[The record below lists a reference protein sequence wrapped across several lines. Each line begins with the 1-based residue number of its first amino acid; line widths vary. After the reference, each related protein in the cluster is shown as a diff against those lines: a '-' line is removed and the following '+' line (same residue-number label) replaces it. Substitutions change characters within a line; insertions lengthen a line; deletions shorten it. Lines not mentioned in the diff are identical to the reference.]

1 MIWHNSAW
9 SDKTHMFKNP
19 KTRHNMQHETRNVSR
34 NVSLTSCFHLRPRS
48 VPRSVGGRNS
58 RRQKHGFE
66 EKKELQH
73 FFVVKKS
80 IAKFPS
86 FIFSHFPF
94 PIAILS
100 CFLFRTGVASQLST
114 RDGCGSGCSNVTW
127 RSLRDV
133 TQSFART
140 DGLYGLYGLYGPW
153 KPIER
158 LGLSGGGDAKHSRGA
173 PWRLVICFFKNFQN
187 FFVLSFNGR
196 EPKMK
201 TSRCI
206 EIFWVQTL
214 RHCRL
219 ADFVLGGGGSPT
231 ARVGEPARTCS
242 SRRCFVGLFHLF
254 SPDSVAHKLLQ
265 WDKYFVM
272 RYSRIHI
279 CKPIS

>member
-1 MIWHNSAW
+1 
-9 SDKTHMFKNP
+9 MFKNP

-114 RDGCGSGCSNVTW
+114 RDGRGSGCSNVTW

-173 PWRLVICFFKNFQN
+173 PWRLVICVFKNFQN

-201 TSRCI
+201 TSRYIKTFWI
-206 EIFWVQTL
+206 ECRHSDTADLLILCWEVVAAPQPELGNPLERAHRVVASLVCFICFPPILWLTNCCNQTNIL
-214 RHCRL
+214 
-219 ADFVLGGGGSPT
+219 
-231 ARVGEPARTCS
+231 
-242 SRRCFVGLFHLF
+242 
-254 SPDSVAHKLLQ
+254 
-265 WDKYFVM
+265 
-272 RYSRIHI
+272 
-279 CKPIS
+279 